1 MKAYDSFFLLA
12 LNQAPIMTTPLP
24 ANRSRNFRNEVSS
37 PVAGEVVTG
46 VGFAGVGLLG
56 V

>member
-1 MKAYDSFFLLA
+1 MKAYDSFFLRA
-12 LNQAPIMTTPLP
+12 LNQAPSMATPLP
-24 ANRSRNFRNEVSS
+24 ANRSKNFRKEVSS
-37 PVAGEVVTG
+37 PVAGAVVTG